1 MKRSQPRARIR
12 VRTQDPVLRSRI
24 AERLEGL
31 GEILIETDSTAGPG
45 AGESSA
51 PEAVVETPP
60 RTISPAAGDL
70 PAAGRGGGS
79 ITPREAEVLLLLADG
94 LANKEI
100 GARLSISAHTAKFHV
115 ESLLRK
121 LDAANRA
128 EAVREGIR
136 RGLIGL

>member
-1 MKRSQPRARIR
+1 MKNSQPRARIR
-12 VRTQDPVLRSRI
+12 IRARDPVLRSRI

-31 GEILIETDSTAGPG
+31 GDIVVEPGETDGAAGPG
-45 AGESSA
+45 ADGSFPA
-51 PEAVVETPP
+51 EAVVETPVAE
-60 RTISPAAGDL
+60 TSTAGEV
-70 PAAGRGGGS
+70 S
-79 ITPREAEVLLLLADG
+79 VTPREAEVLRLLADG

-136 RGLIGL
+136 LGLIGL

>member
-12 VRTQDPVLRSRI
+12 IRVQDPVLRARI
-24 AERLEGL
+24 AERLEDL
-31 GEILIETDSTAGPG
+31 GDIVMDAARPAAPGADSPPAAEVIVEFPPDAGPD
-45 AGESSA
+45 AA
-51 PEAVVETPP
+51 ADT
-60 RTISPAAGDL
+60 PAAARAEGL
-70 PAAGRGGGS
+70 V
-79 ITPREAEVLLLLADG
+79 TPREAEVLGLLAEG

-121 LDAANRA
+121 LDAVNRA

>member
-1 MKRSQPRARIR
+1 MKRSQTAARIR
-12 VRTQDPVLRSRI
+12 IWAQDPVLRSRI

-31 GEILIETDSTAGPG
+31 GDIVVDAYEASGPG
-45 AGESSA
+45 TNGTSPA
-51 PEAVVETPP
+51 EAVVETSAAEP
-60 RTISPAAGDL
+60 SAAGDV
-70 PAAGRGGGS
+70 S
-79 ITPREAEVLLLLADG
+79 VTPREAEVLQLLADG

-115 ESLLRK
+115 ESLLKK